1 MKIFARNAKTSDAED
16 FARLIYFSAP
26 SFFPALY
33 GCDMKSIMQNLFKEK
48 NNLFSYQY
56 TQVVEINNKVLGI
69 ILSYDWYIKQKMNL
83 TTGMKMLKYMHINF
97 VKKIPVFLKT
107 KDVVGFLSKGNYYIS
122 NVAVYPEYRG
132 RGVGKKLFFEA
143 EKNARKAGSD
153 ILALDVETDN
163 FKAIEIYKKN
173 GFVIEK
179 ENSVQLKKQLFSFYR
194 MYKDIG
200 R

>member
-1 MKIFARNAKTSDAED
+1 MKIFVRNAKTSDAGD
-16 FARLIYFSAP
+16 FARLIYLSAP
-26 SFFPALY
+26 SFFPVLY
-33 GCDMKSIMQNLFKEK
+33 GRNMKSIMQNLFKEK

-56 TQVVEINNKVLGI
+56 TQVVETNNKVLGI
-69 ILSYDWYIKQKMNL
+69 ILNYNWHIKPKMDL

-107 KDVVGFLSKGNYYIS
+107 RDVVGLLPKGSYYIS

-143 EKNARKAGSD
+143 EKNARKAGAD
-153 ILALDVETDN
+153 MIALDVETDN
-163 FKAIEIYKKN
+163 FKAIAIYKKN

-194 MYKDIG
+194 MYKDI

>member
-33 GCDMKSIMQNLFKEK
+33 GRDMKGIMQNLFKEK

-83 TTGMKMLKYMHINF
+83 ITGMKMLKYMHINF

-122 NVAVYPEYRG
+122 NIAVYPEYRG

>member
-26 SFFPALY
+26 SFFSALY
-33 GCDMKSIMQNLFKEK
+33 GRDMKSIMQNLFKEK

-83 TTGMKMLKYMHINF
+83 TTGIKMLKYMHINF

-132 RGVGKKLFFEA
+132 RGIGKKLFFEA

-153 ILALDVETDN
+153 TLALDVETDN
-163 FKAIEIYKKN
+163 FKAIAIYKKN

-194 MYKDIG
+194 MYKDI